1 MSDLRQD
8 QLFEKYLGT
17 ALESADIVQLKQAL
31 GTSRAARTRFV
42 EVLQEWQ
49 ALAEVARQVHSGMP
63 WQERGSAA
71 AQDHDAAGEPDSA
84 QDHEAAN
91 DVALDE
97 AFHQVRRSAGR
108 PSLRLLPS
116 RRRGAFGRF
125 LIAAASIAA
134 CALLAWGWLLPLV
147 QGAHPE
153 GIATVAVADA
163 AARIQRGDQR
173 LDIAN
178 GLALRDGDTVSV
190 PPGSWARV
198 RYADGTM
205 LDIAPASEVTLSQ
218 PEKLGKRVL
227 IASGSLTADI
237 AKQPPERRMV
247 FTTPTAA
254 ATVLGTKITLEVT
267 PMSTRLEVERGRVGL
282 TRRDEATG
290 IEVGAGEYATI
301 PYGSKGE
308 LVAKSIVSA
317 PSVLVERGHGLKG
330 EYFGNLDLAP
340 PSLFSRV
347 DSSLSFDLGFDTPW
361 QDDMRPSRFSVRWT
375 GTIEP
380 RFSERYSFYTRSD
393 SGVRLFID
401 DHAIIDDWNHGA
413 LSEKTGAIAL
423 QAGHRYA
430 LRLEYNQPRSGMLL
444 KLSWTSPSQECEVI
458 PAARL
463 TPAP

>member
-1 MSDLRQD
+1 
-8 QLFEKYLGT
+8 
-17 ALESADIVQLKQAL
+17 
-31 GTSRAARTRFV
+31 
-42 EVLQEWQ
+42 
-49 ALAEVARQVHSGMP
+49 
-63 WQERGSAA
+63 
-71 AQDHDAAGEPDSA
+71 
-84 QDHEAAN
+84 
-91 DVALDE
+91 
-97 AFHQVRRSAGR
+97 
-108 PSLRLLPS
+108 
-116 RRRGAFGRF
+116 
-125 LIAAASIAA
+125 A

-147 QGAHPE
+147 QGARSE

-173 LDIAN
+173 LDIVN
-178 GLALRDGDTVSV
+178 GQALQGGDTVSV

-205 LDIAPASEVTLSQ
+205 LDIAPASEVTLTQ
-218 PEKLGKRVL
+218 PEKLGKRVH

-237 AKQPPERRMV
+237 AKQAPERRMV

-254 ATVLGTKITLEVT
+254 ATVLGTRITLEVT
-267 PMSTRLEVERGRVGL
+267 PMATRLEVERGRVGL
-282 TRRDEATG
+282 TRRDEPTG

-330 EYFGNLDLAP
+330 EYFGNLDLTP
-340 PSLFSRV
+340 PTMFTRV

-393 SGVRLFID
+393 SGLRLFID
-401 DHAIIDDWNHGA
+401 DHAIIDDWGHCA
-413 LSEKTGAIAL
+413 VCEKTGAIAL